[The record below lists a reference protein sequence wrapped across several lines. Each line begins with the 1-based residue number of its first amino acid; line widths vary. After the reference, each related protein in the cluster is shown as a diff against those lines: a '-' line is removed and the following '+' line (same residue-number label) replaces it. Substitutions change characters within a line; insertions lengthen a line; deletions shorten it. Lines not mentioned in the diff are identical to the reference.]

1 MDDTGRSM
9 RNVVAVMEPLRA
21 DIASLKVM
29 LPVLK
34 QARPLQAD
42 VTASKSLQSL
52 VKMNRQ
58 VKPSNS
64 KRVAPSVTGFYP
76 SPFGM
81 LFYYKVDLQGGE
93 NEILDA
99 ETENQVTVKQRTFRL
114 SPSKWSRVLGGQE
127 VEVRIAIYPDFDR
140 FSVNCSTNQRFDF
153 GLGKALGFY
162 REASVWEWKF
172 NKVDFSL
179 LRRLLSEGKI
189 SANNRFCD
197 QNRSLNKEDNLLVV
211 STSDIRLTCYSNSL
225 KSLSYKRAQASHTG
239 M

>member
-1 MDDTGRSM
+1 MDDTGRSI
-9 RNVVAVMEPLRA
+9 RNVVEVMEPLRA

-29 LPVLK
+29 LPDLK

-42 VTASKSLQSL
+42 ATASKSHQSL

-58 VKPSNS
+58 AKPSSS

-81 LFYYKVDLQGGE
+81 LFYCKINLQDGE
-93 NEILDA
+93 NEVLDV
-99 ETENQVTVKQRTFRL
+99 ETDNQVTVKQRTFRL
-114 SPSKWSRVLGGQE
+114 SPSKWFRVLGGQE
-127 VEVRIAIYPDFDR
+127 VELRIASYPSFDR
-140 FSVNCSTNQRFDF
+140 FNVNFSTNQRFDF
-153 GLGKALGFY
+153 GLGEALGFY

-189 SANNRFCD
+189 SANNRFYD

-211 STSDIRLTCYSNSL
+211 STPDIRLTCYSNNL
-225 KSLSYKRAQASHTG
+225 KSLSYKRAQASHAG